1 MSKSTILTDPDGVIL
16 DVAPAH
22 RGSRYAE
29 DAVAIRTGGGRIA
42 WVSAAE
48 LIAAIEKAAGI
59 EKLTVT
65 QAPTID
71 DGSRWWKSGA
81 EPKPLWT
88 EVQYRPARAVKVTP
102 ELVRTLAD
110 SGRVEADL
118 SPLQSVFDR
127 HTGEPFG
134 VTWYDSRR
142 AVDVTAEAN
151 GNTYVILR
159 QGQVPEML
167 GEQEFELMYEEV
179 A

>member
-81 EPKPLWT
+81 EPETLWT
-88 EVQYRPARAVKVTP
+88 EVRERPARAVKVTP
-102 ELVRTLAD
+102 ELVRTLA
-110 SGRVEADL
+110 GTREHTEL
-118 SPLQSVFDR
+118 RELEPVFDR
-127 HTGEPFG
+127 STGEPFG
-134 VTWYDSRR
+134 VTWYDFRR
-142 AVDVTAEAN
+142 MVDVTAEAN

-159 QGQVPEML
+159 QRQVPEML
-167 GEQEFELMYEEV
+167 GEKEFELMYEEV

>member
-42 WVSAAE
+42 WVSALE
-48 LIAAIEKAAGI
+48 LIAAIEKAAGL
-59 EKLTVT
+59 EKP
-65 QAPTID
+65 AAAANPTP
-71 DGSRWWKSGA
+71 A
-81 EPKPLWT
+81 PKPLWA

-110 SGRVEADL
+110 SGQVEADL

-159 QGQVPEML
+159 QRQVPEML
-167 GEQEFELMYEEV
+167 GEKEFELMYKEV